1 MFNPDYH
8 EILSLFSEEK
18 VQYLLVGAY
27 AHAAHGNP
35 RATEDMDVWVNPTSE
50 NASRVYRALTRFG
63 AAISELDERDLAQ
76 PQTVLQVGVLPQRVD
91 IMTELTGVDD
101 FDEAYLQ
108 REEVEI
114 EGVIIPVLSRRL
126 LIQNK
131 RALGRPQDLA
141 DLISLEQD
149 E

>member
-1 MFNPDYH
+1 M
-8 EILSLFSEEK
+8 
-18 VQYLLVGAY
+18 
-27 AHAAHGNP
+27 
-35 RATEDMDVWVNPTSE
+35 
-50 NASRVYRALTRFG
+50 TRFG